1 MELKNNYY
9 SYQINSRYTPFEG
22 NNLYND
28 MSKQNRNFISADSSS
43 RENENKYNKIIKEI
57 RNEIK
62 EMTDNLRSFKNNT
75 DNYIKNKRNN
85 LKKDRN
91 YSLDVMRASPHQ
103 DGLLGD
109 TIRVLNGYK
118 YNFNSHPYEY
128 NTLSNYY
135 KSKNLYNDRYG
146 NIYNENDRTYKEL
159 NNIFKSNKGK
169 DNTIT
174 RYLTKNNY
182 NSIDISNKPNKAFN
196 FNISQ
201 NINRPITNISY
212 NFTKSSDGSN
222 INNILKNYNQKAYS
236 VKKYKGQNPNRLA
249 NEEQY
254 LMNEKDQ
261 LKNKVIIT
269 NNQNKYYQSQLQSK
283 DAFIQ
288 KLKEEINS
296 LINRNDKSIP
306 LDNEKEQIMNKNFKL
321 IEENENL
328 RLRLKN
334 LVENDKR
341 NMKNKIKNN
350 ILNITKNG
358 GQNKTLEYWKN
369 QYSKMNIIN
378 NKLKN
383 EVDTLIKGKKISN
396 EASLKEIKQLT
407 DEKNKIMKEKEEL
420 ENKLK
425 TNINA
430 NDENEE
436 NKIFNDKIIL
446 LNKEIEQ
453 KNNDIEQLNKLNKEK
468 ENKINELIKNNAEN
482 EEENKKLKDNINNIK
497 KENEKLK

>member
-212 NFTKSSDGSN
+212 NLLKVQMEV
-222 INNILKNYNQKAYS
+222 IL
-236 VKKYKGQNPNRLA
+236 
-249 NEEQY
+249 
-254 LMNEKDQ
+254 
-261 LKNKVIIT
+261 T
-269 NNQNKYYQSQLQSK
+269 
-283 DAFIQ
+283 
-288 KLKEEINS
+288 
-296 LINRNDKSIP
+296 
-306 LDNEKEQIMNKNFKL
+306 
-321 IEENENL
+321 
-328 RLRLKN
+328 
-334 LVENDKR
+334 
-341 NMKNKIKNN
+341 
-350 ILNITKNG
+350 
-358 GQNKTLEYWKN
+358 
-369 QYSKMNIIN
+369 
-378 NKLKN
+378 
-383 EVDTLIKGKKISN
+383 
-396 EASLKEIKQLT
+396 
-407 DEKNKIMKEKEEL
+407 
-420 ENKLK
+420 
-425 TNINA
+425 
-430 NDENEE
+430 
-436 NKIFNDKIIL
+436 IF
-446 LNKEIEQ
+446 
-453 KNNDIEQLNKLNKEK
+453 
-468 ENKINELIKNNAEN
+468 
-482 EEENKKLKDNINNIK
+482 
-497 KENEKLK
+497 